1 METIDMRNRFLFA
14 LTGAL
19 IAIVAISGIALAT
32 PSAGVTSTT
41 IATGRLG
48 EVDLKVK
55 TGPWKVKLETKGQS
69 DVTVVENRVAPGGSF
84 GWHSHPGPS
93 IIVVK
98 SGTMTFY
105 DGDDPSCAPEV
116 VTTGQAVVDAGGT
129 HVHVGRNEGTVD
141 AVVIVT
147 RLLPAGAAARVDQPD
162 PGNCAF

>member
-1 METIDMRNRFLFA
+1 
-14 LTGAL
+14 
-19 IAIVAISGIALAT
+19 
-32 PSAGVTSTT
+32 
-41 IATGRLG
+41 
-48 EVDLKVK
+48 
-55 TGPWKVKLETKGQS
+55 
-69 DVTVVENRVAPGGSF
+69 VAPGGSF